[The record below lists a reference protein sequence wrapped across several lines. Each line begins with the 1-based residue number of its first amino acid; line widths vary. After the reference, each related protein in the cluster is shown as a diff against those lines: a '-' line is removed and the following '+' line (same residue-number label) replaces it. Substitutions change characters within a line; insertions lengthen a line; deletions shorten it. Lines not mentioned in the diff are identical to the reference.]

1 MVLEAKS
8 KVYAHP
14 GGRHSQI
21 IYIPADIAK
30 DSAYPFRA
38 GDEVVIRIDPEK
50 KALIVYRAY
59 NGNP

>member
-1 MVLEAKS
+1 MVLEARS
-8 KVYAHP
+8 KVHVHTKS
-14 GGRHSQI
+14 RSSQI

-50 KALIVYRAY
+50 KVLVVSKA
-59 NGNP
+59 N